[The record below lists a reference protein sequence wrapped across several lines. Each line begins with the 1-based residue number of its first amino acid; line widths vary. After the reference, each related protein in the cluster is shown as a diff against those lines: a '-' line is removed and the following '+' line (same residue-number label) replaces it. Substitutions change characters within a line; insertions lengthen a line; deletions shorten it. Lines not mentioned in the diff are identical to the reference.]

1 MFTFVLITCVILLI
15 FWLKYPKKVDEGD
28 WEHETMVVKGNGKFR
43 EIDWRTANL
52 ETPPPH
58 VKQPGLYACMS
69 NYGRATLFK
78 HTNGFA
84 EVHIHNFNK
93 DIYDETIKLKHF
105 EKHDFPIEI
114 IDRT

>member
-28 WEHETMVVKGNGKFR
+28 WEHETRVVKGDGKAR

-58 VKQPGLYACMS
+58 IKQPGLYACMS

-84 EVHIHNFNK
+84 EVHIHNFDK
-93 DIYDETIKLKHF
+93 DIYDQNIKLKQF
-105 EKHDFPIEI
+105 EKHDFTIEF